1 MPGPPVLYPWISST
15 FPLCDTIMCYPPAN
29 HWEYTSGS
37 LKVHD
42 AYTNNLTVDP
52 IPDYPSLEWVEPYGG
67 YMVFS
72 SKKNYQY
79 ITQVENFYTPGTSF
93 SITSPW
99 SSSFLYDNYFNFSTQ
114 LSATATPA
122 SPGNGYLYFYSS
134 PTVNIESFTFAKYN
148 GASAFGVASEGIL
161 NLEIN
166 EIDFNIQ
173 GYSFFRTSSTY
184 STIDFSKDTLGW
196 AYSDNIKSY
205 TWIDSTTSQY
215 YPCGLAGSTSS
226 GQTSYP
232 NISFRSNNNLSKL
245 VPYAFFNLSFIYQ
258 KIYGGANDGINIY
271 LSPTLP
277 LTSGTSFSLPL
288 GGVFIASIT
297 QSYADAQFYG
307 LQGNQ
312 YLLIV
317 ANTGLTLAATYSSLA
332 LSNIRI
338 DGGYYAGNNRQ
349 FGTVFA
355 GSSPDAII
363 PYGITSV
370 TYSAYVGVG
379 NTINA
384 TQSLNINQ
392 LFSKIGNGLFKA
404 GIWENGVWN
413 SGWRYD
419 DYVYEFYEVGEYY
432 DYNESLNWRFII
444 SGPPSSVSEFSIGD
458 KVSIGNIVAI
468 DINEDRKLIKN
479 YFTIISATY
488 STTNTSSTSNYIIV
502 EIVNRFPLRR
512 IERDSVNHRIYV
524 TKNVWLSGAFL
535 NGYFKGIW
543 NYGLFK
549 GYPLIT
555 EMFQSHWIDGI
566 FDGGHFNATQSEA
579 TFVDT
584 VYSSITVDL
593 RPASKVGLTFSV
605 PHMLNVGDTITIDK
619 DDKTINPQYDGET
632 TVLDVP
638 NEYQI
643 ITDLDWGSN
652 STAESGS
659 IYIQIS
665 NGLIQNF
672 DFRSHNISN
681 ESTLTSLDSD
691 TVFVYNSWIDV
702 NFNRNSAVNIAKPYT
717 ALDATGMQGGYFEWL
732 IYSQNNL
739 YGYPTNDVL
748 SSKSKFRDSFSAAKR
763 LSKSSQI
770 IQKPTERIYKLGTKY
785 KIFNDYIGDS
795 SKFEDYFGSTGTSS
809 TTGQLF
815 LNQGWTYSSS
825 SFYNSTNTYSITGDI
840 TFSRTTDSG
849 LSLFSENGIEGR
861 NDIISGKE
869 LKVESM
875 GSGGVLSLATPTKI
889 VRNRNTNPIEKGRY
903 TVIEFDLLTYSVSND
918 YFELEQDN
926 KSGNISDNGIKT
938 FAAYDKGPSW
948 FQPIIHFNNLNTVVR
963 DVYYPIIDAING
975 LTTSYY
981 SPYVATVLPATYLP
995 IYQNIDHLSTTKYI
1009 ANGAKNIPSTR
1020 KYEYFYGKTS
1030 LAMHFKGSGL
1040 YGGSQSTFIIDNLN
1054 FFEIDMVPFFQ
1065 YFIDTSINKAVQIPY
1080 QGIAP
1085 FIDYENSN
1093 FSFLDNISIGFDSVS
1108 IVSSSLPVSG
1118 VGVSVGGGIAGGV
1131 TSVSSGESSAGSGF
1145 DLYIDMP

>member
-1 MPGPPVLYPWISST
+1 MPAPPPVLYPWVSSK
-15 FPLCDTIMCYPPAN
+15 FSPCDTMMCYPDEN

-42 AYTNNLTVDP
+42 AYTNNTFSP

-99 SSSFLYDNYFNFSTQ
+99 SSSFLYDNYVLNGAITV
-114 LSATATPA
+114 TATPA

-134 PTVNIESFTFAKYN
+134 PTVDIASFTFAKYN

-161 NLEIN
+161 NLEIT

-215 YPCGLAGSTSS
+215 YPCTSGSTGSTTVS
-226 GQTSYP
+226 YTS
-232 NISFRSNNNLSKL
+232 IDLRFNNNLSKL

-258 KIYGGANDGINIY
+258 KLYGGANDGINIY

-277 LTSGTSFSLPL
+277 FTGAVTFSLPS

-317 ANTGLTLAATYSSLA
+317 ANTGLTSSATYSSLA
-332 LSNIRI
+332 LSNVRI

-566 FDGGHFNATQSEA
+566 FDGGHFNATQLGL
-579 TFVDT
+579 TFSDT
-584 VYSSITVDL
+584 IYSSITLDL

-643 ITDLDWGSN
+643 ITDLDWGKLKF
-652 STAESGS
+652 TVGAESGY
-659 IYIQIS
+659 IYTQIS
-665 NGLIQNF
+665 NGLVQNF

-702 NFNRNSAVNIAKPYT
+702 NFNNNSAVNIAKPYT

-763 LSKSSQI
+763 SRKVLDPDNPISKSLGQI

-815 LNQGWTYSSS
+815 LNQGWTYSAS
-825 SFYNSTNTYSITGDI
+825 SFYNSINPSPITGDI

-849 LSLFSENGIEGR
+849 LSLFSQNEENR

-869 LKVESM
+869 LKVEAM
-875 GSGGVLSLATPTKI
+875 GNGGILSLATPTKI

-903 TVIEFDLLTYSVSND
+903 TVIEFDLLTYSVSSD
-918 YFELEQDN
+918 YFSLQQDN
-926 KSGNISDNGIKT
+926 QNDAKLGLYSKGDN
-938 FAAYDKGPSW
+938 W
-948 FQPIIHFNNLNTVVR
+948 FQPIIHFNNINT
-963 DVYYPIIDAING
+963 
-975 LTTSYY
+975 TTRNILYQFSG
-981 SPYVATVLPATYLP
+981 STFSVTVSTVLPATYLP

>member
-1 MPGPPVLYPWISST
+1 MPAPPPVIYPWVSST
-15 FPLCDTIMCYPPAN
+15 FPLAYCDMFQCYLLDAN

-42 AYTNNLTVDP
+42 AYTNNLTTDP

-99 SSSFLYDNYFNFSTQ
+99 SSSFLYDNYLALGLNT
-114 LSATATPA
+114 ATATPA

-134 PTVNIESFTFAKYN
+134 PTVDIASFTFAKYN
-148 GASAFGVASEGIL
+148 AASYTASNAFGMASEGIL
-161 NLEIN
+161 SLEIN

-215 YPCGLAGSTSS
+215 YPCAPGGTSS
-226 GQTSYP
+226 SSSISYP
-232 NISFRSNNNLSKL
+232 SSDFRFNNNLNKL
-245 VPYAFFNLSFIYQ
+245 IPYAFFNLSFIYQ
-258 KIYGGANDGINIY
+258 KLYGGAYDGINIY

-277 LTSGTSFSLPL
+277 YTFGPSFSLPS

-317 ANTGLTLAATYSSLA
+317 ANTGLTSSATYSSLA
-332 LSNIRI
+332 LSNVRI

-349 FGTVFA
+349 FQTVFV
-355 GSSPDAII
+355 GSSPDII
-363 PYGITSV
+363 LPVGITSV

-384 TQSLNINQ
+384 TQSLNINR

-419 DYVYEFYEVGEYY
+419 ENVYEFYEVGDYY
-432 DYNESLNWRFII
+432 DYGGGLNWRFII
-444 SGPPSSVSEFSIGD
+444 SGPPSSVSKFSIGD

-479 YFTIISATY
+479 YFTIIGATY
-488 STTNTSSTSNYIIV
+488 STTNTSPTSNYIIV
-502 EIVNRFPLRR
+502 EIVNKFPLRR

-584 VYSSITVDL
+584 IYSSITVDL
-593 RPASKVGLTFSV
+593 RPSSKVGLTFSA
-605 PHMLNVGDTITIDK
+605 PHMLNVGDIITIDK
-619 DDKTINPQYDGET
+619 DDKTINPQYDGEV

-659 IYIQIS
+659 IYTQIS
-665 NGLIQNF
+665 NGLVQNF

-681 ESTLTSLDSD
+681 VSTLTSLDSD

-702 NFNRNSAVNIAKPYT
+702 NFNSNSAVNIAKPYT

-748 SSKSKFRDSFSAAKR
+748 SSKSKFRDSFSARTRIKE
-763 LSKSSQI
+763 LGSTI
-770 IQKPTERIYKLGTKY
+770 IPPSERIYKLGTKY
-785 KIFNDYIGDS
+785 KIFSDYIGDS
-795 SKFEDYFGSTGTSS
+795 SKFEDYFGSTGS
-809 TTGQLF
+809 TAQLF

-825 SFYNSTNTYSITGDI
+825 SFYNSTNPTPITGAI

-849 LSLFSENGIEGR
+849 LSLFSENGIESR
-861 NDIISGKE
+861 NDIIAGKE
-869 LKVESM
+869 LKVEAM
-875 GSGGVLSLATPTKI
+875 GNGGVLSLTTPTKN

-926 KSGNISDNGIKT
+926 VT
-938 FAAYDKGPSW
+938 KGKFGFDLGSNW
-948 FQPIIHFNNLNTVVR
+948 FQPIIHFNNINTTTRNVF
-963 DVYYPIIDAING
+963 YPIIG
-975 LTTSYY
+975 TY
-981 SPYVATVLPATYLP
+981 SFTAPTVLPATYLP
-995 IYQNIDHLSTTKYI
+995 IYQNIDHLSTTKYV

-1065 YFIDTSINKAVQIPY
+1065 YFIDSSINKAVQIPY

-1085 FIDYENSN
+1085 FIDYANSN

-1118 VGVSVGGGIAGGV
+1118 VGTSIGGGIAGGG
-1131 TSVSSGESSAGSGF
+1131 TLVSSVGSVGGIG
-1145 DLYIDMP
+1145 DLYESLP

>member
-1 MPGPPVLYPWISST
+1 MPIPPPVLYPWVSST
-15 FPLCDTIMCYPPAN
+15 FPLAYCDMFQCYLLDAN
-29 HWEYTSGS
+29 HWEYDYGSGS

-42 AYTNNLTVDP
+42 AYTNNLTTDP

-99 SSSFLYDNYFNFSTQ
+99 SSSFLYDNYLALGLNT
-114 LSATATPA
+114 ATATPA

-134 PTVNIESFTFAKYN
+134 PTTDIKSFTYARYN
-148 GASAFGVASEGIL
+148 GASAFGVLSEGIL
-161 NLEIN
+161 DLEIN

-215 YPCGLAGSTSS
+215 YPCAPGGTSS
-226 GQTSYP
+226 SSISYP
-232 NISFRSNNNLSKL
+232 SSDFRFNNNLNKL
-245 VPYAFFNLSFIYQ
+245 IPYAFFNLSFIYQ
-258 KIYGGANDGINIY
+258 KLYGGAYDGINIY

-277 LTSGTSFSLPL
+277 YTFGPSFSLPS

-317 ANTGLTLAATYSSLA
+317 ANTGLTSSATYSSLA
-332 LSNIRI
+332 LSNVRI

-349 FGTVFA
+349 FQTVFV
-355 GSSPDAII
+355 GSSPDII
-363 PYGITSV
+363 LPVGITSV

-384 TQSLNINQ
+384 TQSLNINR

-419 DYVYEFYEVGEYY
+419 ENVYEFYEVGDYY
-432 DYNESLNWRFII
+432 DYGGGLNWRFII
-444 SGPPSSVSEFSIGD
+444 SGPPSSVSKFSIGD

-502 EIVNRFPLRR
+502 EIVNKFPLRR

-593 RPASKVGLTFSV
+593 RPSSKVGLTFSV
-605 PHMLNVGDTITIDK
+605 PHMLNVGDIITIDK
-619 DDKTINPQYDGET
+619 DDKTINPQYDGEV

-659 IYIQIS
+659 IYTQIS
-665 NGLIQNF
+665 NGLVQNF

-681 ESTLTSLDSD
+681 VSTLTSLDSD

-702 NFNRNSAVNIAKPYT
+702 NFNSNSAVNIAKPYT

-748 SSKSKFRDSFSAAKR
+748 SSKSKFRDSFSARTRDKR
-763 LSKSSQI
+763 IGGAGTI
-770 IQKPTERIYKLGTKY
+770 IPPSERIYKLGTKY
-785 KIFNDYIGDS
+785 KIFSDYIGDS
-795 SKFEDYFGSTGTSS
+795 SKFEDYFGPTGSTA
-809 TTGQLF
+809 QLF
-815 LNQGWTYSSS
+815 LNQGWTYSSA
-825 SFYNSTNTYSITGDI
+825 SFYNSTNPTPITGAI

-849 LSLFSENGIEGR
+849 LSLFSENGIESR
-861 NDIISGKE
+861 NDIIAGKE
-869 LKVESM
+869 LKVEAI
-875 GSGGVLSLATPTKI
+875 GSGGVLSLTTPTKN

-926 KSGNISDNGIKT
+926 VT
-938 FAAYDKGPSW
+938 KGKFGFDLGSNW
-948 FQPIIHFNNLNTVVR
+948 FQPIIHFNNINTTTRNVF
-963 DVYYPIIDAING
+963 YPIIG
-975 LTTSYY
+975 TY
-981 SPYVATVLPATYLP
+981 SFTAPTVLPATYLP
-995 IYQNIDHLSTTKYI
+995 IYQNIDHLSTTKYV

-1065 YFIDTSINKAVQIPY
+1065 YFIDSSINKAVQIPY

-1085 FIDYENSN
+1085 FIDYANSN

-1118 VGVSVGGGIAGGV
+1118 VGTSIGGGIAGGG
-1131 TSVSSGESSAGSGF
+1131 TLVSSVGSVGGIG
-1145 DLYIDMP
+1145 DLYESLP

>member
-1 MPGPPVLYPWISST
+1 MTWISSYFATGVPVPDHNVNSWT
-15 FPLCDTIMCYPPAN
+15 F
-29 HWEYTSGS
+29 SGGGMS
-37 LKVHD
+37 VVS
-42 AYTNNLTVDP
+42 TNTL
-52 IPDYPSLEWVEPYGG
+52 DYPSLTYTDSIKT
-67 YMVFS
+67 FS
-72 SKKNYQY
+72 SKRNYQY
-79 ITQVENFYTPGTSF
+79 VTQVDNFYSTGTSF
-93 SITSPW
+93 SIASVW
-99 SSSFLYDNYFNFSTQ
+99 SNSFKYDNYTFSAVTEVI
-114 LSATATPA
+114 SVTATPA

-134 PTVNIESFTFAKYN
+134 PTVDVITGTYAIYKAKTK
-148 GASAFGVASEGIL
+148 FGSNTSPTEKLLDLKIYEL
-161 NLEIN
+161 
-166 EIDFNIQ
+166 DFNIQ
-173 GYSFFRTSSTY
+173 GFSFYRLSNTY
-184 STIDFSKDTLGW
+184 ANPDFSNGDTLGW
-196 AYSDNIKSY
+196 SYYSDSNSY
-205 TWIDSTTSQY
+205 SWFDSSTSQY
-215 YPCGLAGSTSS
+215 YPCAGRLAGTSS
-226 GQTSYP
+226 STLVPYP
-232 NISFRSNNNLSKL
+232 VSDFRKNNNISKL
-245 VPYAFFNLSFIYQ
+245 ITYAFFNLTFIYQ
-258 KIYGGANDGINIY
+258 KLQGGSNDGINIY

-277 LTSGTSFSLPL
+277 SISGSTFSLPT
-288 GGVFIASIT
+288 GGVLVASIT

-317 ANTGLTLAATYSSLA
+317 ANTGLTSSATYSSLA
-332 LSNIRI
+332 LSNVTI
-338 DGGYYAGNNRQ
+338 DGGYYTGNNRQ
-349 FGTVFA
+349 FETIFVG
-355 GSSPDAII
+355 PDVIVPI
-363 PYGITSV
+363 GITSV

-419 DYVYEFYEVGEYY
+419 ENVYEFYEVGEYY
-432 DYNESLNWRFII
+432 DYGGGLNWRFII
-444 SGPPSSVSEFSIGD
+444 SGPPSSVSKFSIGD

-468 DINEDRKLIKN
+468 DINEDRKFIKN
-479 YFTIISATY
+479 YFTIIGATY

-502 EIVNRFPLRR
+502 EIVNKFPLRR

-543 NYGLFK
+543 NYGIFK

-566 FDGGHFNATQSEA
+566 FDGGHFNATQLEV

-584 VYSSITVDL
+584 VYSSIIVDL
-593 RPASKVGLTFSV
+593 RPASKVGLTFST
-605 PHMLNVGDTITIDK
+605 PHMLNVGDIITIDK

-659 IYIQIS
+659 IYTQIS
-665 NGLIQNF
+665 NGLVQNF

-681 ESTLTSLDSD
+681 ASTLTSLDSD

-702 NFNRNSAVNIAKPYT
+702 NFNSNSAVNIAKPYT
-717 ALDATGMQGGYFEWL
+717 ALDATGIQGGYFEWF

-748 SSKSKFRDSFSAAKR
+748 SSKSKFRDSFSAIYNVKNKIPP
-763 LSKSSQI
+763 S
-770 IQKPTERIYKLGTKY
+770 ERIYKLGTKY
-785 KIFNDYIGDS
+785 KIFSDYIGDS
-795 SKFEDYFGSTGTSS
+795 SKFEDYFGPTGSTA
-809 TTGQLF
+809 QLF
-815 LNQGWTYSSS
+815 LNQGWTYSSA
-825 SFYNSTNTYSITGDI
+825 SFYNSTNPTPITGAI

-849 LSLFSENGIEGR
+849 SSLFGR
-861 NDIISGKE
+861 AESGLNDIIAGKE
-869 LKVESM
+869 LKVEAM
-875 GSGGVLSLATPTKI
+875 GNGGVLSLATPTKT

-926 KSGNISDNGIKT
+926 LT
-938 FAAYDKGPSW
+938 KGKFGFDLGSSW
-948 FQPIIHFNNLNTVVR
+948 FQPIIHFNNINTTTRNVF
-963 DVYYPIIDAING
+963 YPIIG
-975 LTTSYY
+975 TY
-981 SPYVATVLPATYLP
+981 SVTVPTVLPATYLP
-995 IYQNIDHLSTTKYI
+995 IYQNIDHLSTTKYV

-1085 FIDYENSN
+1085 FIDYRNSN

-1118 VGVSVGGGIAGGV
+1118 VGVSVGGGIAGGGA
-1131 TSVSSGESSAGSGF
+1131 SVYSGGGFASGGG
-1145 DLYIDMP
+1145 DLYESLP

>member
-1 MPGPPVLYPWISST
+1 MPPPPVLYPWVSSK
-15 FPLCDTIMCYPPAN
+15 FSPCDTMMCYPEEN

-42 AYTNNLTVDP
+42 AYTNNTFSP

-93 SITSPW
+93 SITTPW
-99 SSSFLYDNYFNFSTQ
+99 SSSFLYDNYLAFGTVN
-114 LSATATPA
+114 ATATPA

-134 PTVNIESFTFAKYN
+134 PTVDIESFTFAKYN

-161 NLEIN
+161 NLEIT

-184 STIDFSKDTLGW
+184 STIDFSKDGLGW

-215 YPCGLAGSTSS
+215 YPSASIKLITNGTE
-226 GQTSYP
+226 QSYP
-232 NISFRSNNNLSKL
+232 SIDLRFNNNLSKL

-258 KIYGGANDGINIY
+258 KLYGGANDGINIY

-277 LTSGTSFSLPL
+277 TYLPLSGSSSFSLPS

-317 ANTGLTLAATYSSLA
+317 ANTGLTSSATYSSLA
-332 LSNIRI
+332 LSNVRI

-349 FGTVFA
+349 FGTVFV
-355 GSSPDAII
+355 GSSPDVIV
-363 PYGITSV
+363 PVGITSV

-479 YFTIISATY
+479 YFTIIGATY
-488 STTNTSSTSNYIIV
+488 STTDTSSTSNYIIV

-566 FDGGHFNATQSEA
+566 FDGGHFNATQLGL
-579 TFVDT
+579 TFSDT
-584 VYSSITVDL
+584 IYSSITLDL
-593 RPASKVGLTFSV
+593 RPASKVGLTFSF

-643 ITDLDWGSN
+643 ITDLDWGKLKF
-652 STAESGS
+652 TVGAESGY
-659 IYIQIS
+659 IYTQIS
-665 NGLIQNF
+665 NGLVQNF

-702 NFNRNSAVNIAKPYT
+702 NFNSNSAVNIAKPYT
-717 ALDATGMQGGYFEWL
+717 ALDATGMAGGYFEWL

-763 LSKSSQI
+763 SRKVIGDALGQI
-770 IQKPTERIYKLGTKY
+770 IQKPTERTYKLGTKY

-795 SKFEDYFGSTGTSS
+795 SKFEDYFGSTGS
-809 TTGQLF
+809 TGQLF
-815 LNQGWTYSSS
+815 LDQGWTYSSS
-825 SFYNSTNTYSITGDI
+825 SFYNSINPTPITGDI

-849 LSLFSENGIEGR
+849 LSLFSQDGVEGR
-861 NDIISGKE
+861 NDIIAGKE
-869 LKVESM
+869 LKVEAM
-875 GSGGVLSLATPTKI
+875 GNGGILSLATPTKN

-918 YFELEQDN
+918 YFELEQQN
-926 KSGNISDNGIKT
+926 KVKSGIQS
-938 FAAYDKGPSW
+938 KGSNW
-948 FQPIIHFNNLNTVVR
+948 FQPIIHFNNINTTTRNVF
-963 DVYYPIIDAING
+963 YPIVS
-975 LTTSYY
+975 TY
-981 SPYVATVLPATYLP
+981 SVTVPTVLPATYLP

-1030 LAMHFKGSGL
+1030 LAMNFKGSGL

-1065 YFIDTSINKAVQIPY
+1065 YFIDTSINKSVQIPY

-1085 FIDYENSN
+1085 FIDYTNSN

-1118 VGVSVGGGIAGGV
+1118 VGISIGGGVSVVA
-1131 TSVSSGESSAGSGF
+1131 SVSSASTGGSGF
-1145 DLYIDMP
+1145 DLYLDMP

>member
-1 MPGPPVLYPWISST
+1 MPPPVLYPWVSST
-15 FPLCDTIMCYPPAN
+15 FPLAYCDMFQCYLLDAN

-99 SSSFLYDNYFNFSTQ
+99 SSSFLYDNYVLNGAITV
-114 LSATATPA
+114 TATPA

-134 PTVNIESFTFAKYN
+134 PTVDIASFTFAKYN

-161 NLEIN
+161 NLEIT

-215 YPCGLAGSTSS
+215 YPCTSGSTGSTTVS
-226 GQTSYP
+226 YTS
-232 NISFRSNNNLSKL
+232 IDLRFNNNLSKL

-258 KIYGGANDGINIY
+258 KLYGGANDGINIY

-277 LTSGTSFSLPL
+277 FTGAVTFSLPS

-317 ANTGLTLAATYSSLA
+317 ANTGLTSSATYSSLA
-332 LSNIRI
+332 LSNVRI

-349 FGTVFA
+349 FGTVFV
-355 GSSPDAII
+355 GSSPDVIV
-363 PYGITSV
+363 PVGITSV

-652 STAESGS
+652 STAESGFV
-659 IYIQIS
+659 YTQIS

-748 SSKSKFRDSFSAAKR
+748 SSKSKFRDSFSAATRTPRRKLDDFSR
-763 LSKSSQI
+763 PGQI

-815 LNQGWTYSSS
+815 LNQGWTYSAS
-825 SFYNSTNTYSITGDI
+825 SFYNSINPSPITGDI

-849 LSLFSENGIEGR
+849 LSLFSQNEENR

-869 LKVESM
+869 LKVEAM
-875 GSGGVLSLATPTKI
+875 GNGGILSLATPTKI

-903 TVIEFDLLTYSVSND
+903 TVIEFDLLTYSVSSD
-918 YFELEQDN
+918 YFSLQQDN
-926 KSGNISDNGIKT
+926 QNDAKLGLYSKGDN
-938 FAAYDKGPSW
+938 W
-948 FQPIIHFNNLNTVVR
+948 FQPIIHFNNINT
-963 DVYYPIIDAING
+963 
-975 LTTSYY
+975 TTRNILYQFSG
-981 SPYVATVLPATYLP
+981 STFSVTVSTVLPATYLP

-1118 VGVSVGGGIAGGV
+1118 VGVSVGGGIAGGN
-1131 TSVSSGESSAGSGF
+1131 SVSSGESSAGSGF
-1145 DLYIDMP
+1145 DLYQDMP

>member
-1 MPGPPVLYPWISST
+1 MPPPVLYPWVSSKFT
-15 FPLCDTIMCYPPAN
+15 LAYCSTMSCYVDYYAN

-42 AYTNNLTVDP
+42 AYTNNTFSP

-99 SSSFLYDNYFNFSTQ
+99 SSSFLYDNYVLNGAITV
-114 LSATATPA
+114 TATPA

-134 PTVNIESFTFAKYN
+134 PTVDIASFTFAKYN

-161 NLEIN
+161 NLEIT

-215 YPCGLAGSTSS
+215 YPCTSGSTGS
-226 GQTSYP
+226 TTVSYP
-232 NISFRSNNNLSKL
+232 SIDLRFNNNLSKL

-258 KIYGGANDGINIY
+258 KLYGGANDGINIY

-277 LTSGTSFSLPL
+277 FTGAVTFSLPS

-317 ANTGLTLAATYSSLA
+317 ANTGLTSSATYSSLA
-332 LSNIRI
+332 LSNVRI

-349 FGTVFA
+349 FGTVFV
-355 GSSPDAII
+355 GSSPDVIV
-363 PYGITSV
+363 PVGITSV

-566 FDGGHFNATQSEA
+566 FDGGHFNATQLGL
-579 TFVDT
+579 TFSDT
-584 VYSSITVDL
+584 IYSSITLDL
-593 RPASKVGLTFSV
+593 RPSSKVGLTFSF

-643 ITDLDWGSN
+643 ITDLDWGKLKF
-652 STAESGS
+652 TIGAESGY
-659 IYIQIS
+659 IYTQIS
-665 NGLIQNF
+665 NGLVQNF

-717 ALDATGMQGGYFEWL
+717 ALDATGMQSGYFEWL

-815 LNQGWTYSSS
+815 LNQGWTYSAS
-825 SFYNSTNTYSITGDI
+825 SFYNSINPSPITGDI

-849 LSLFSENGIEGR
+849 LSLFSQDGEGS
-861 NDIISGKE
+861 NDIIAGKE
-869 LKVESM
+869 LKVEAM
-875 GSGGVLSLATPTKI
+875 GNGGILSLATPTKI

-903 TVIEFDLLTYSVSND
+903 TVIEFDLLTYSVSSD
-918 YFELEQDN
+918 YFSLQQDN
-926 KSGNISDNGIKT
+926 QNDAKLGLYSKGDN
-938 FAAYDKGPSW
+938 W
-948 FQPIIHFNNLNTVVR
+948 FQPIIHFNNINT
-963 DVYYPIIDAING
+963 
-975 LTTSYY
+975 TTRNILYQFSG
-981 SPYVATVLPATYLP
+981 STFSVTVSTVLPATYLP

>member
-1 MPGPPVLYPWISST
+1 MPPPPVLYPWVSSKFT
-15 FPLCDTIMCYPPAN
+15 LAYCSTMSCYVDYYAN

-42 AYTNNLTVDP
+42 AYTNNITMDP

-99 SSSFLYDNYFNFSTQ
+99 SSSFLYDNYLALGLNT
-114 LSATATPA
+114 ATATPA

-134 PTVNIESFTFAKYN
+134 PTVDIASFTFAKYN
-148 GASAFGVASEGIL
+148 AASYTASNAFGMASEGIL
-161 NLEIN
+161 SLEIN

-215 YPCGLAGSTSS
+215 YPCAPGGTSS
-226 GQTSYP
+226 SISYP
-232 NISFRSNNNLSKL
+232 SSDFRFNNNLNKL
-245 VPYAFFNLSFIYQ
+245 IPYAFFNLSFIYQ
-258 KIYGGANDGINIY
+258 KLYGGAYDGINIY

-277 LTSGTSFSLPL
+277 YTFGPSFSLPS

-317 ANTGLTLAATYSSLA
+317 ANTGLTSSATYSSLA
-332 LSNIRI
+332 LSNVRI

-349 FGTVFA
+349 FQTVFV
-355 GSSPDAII
+355 GSSPDII
-363 PYGITSV
+363 LPVGITSV

-384 TQSLNINQ
+384 TQSLNINR

-419 DYVYEFYEVGEYY
+419 ENVYEFYEVGDYY
-432 DYNESLNWRFII
+432 DYGGGLNWRFII
-444 SGPPSSVSEFSIGD
+444 SGPPSSVSKFSIGD

-479 YFTIISATY
+479 YFTIIGATY

-502 EIVNRFPLRR
+502 EIVNKFPLRR

-584 VYSSITVDL
+584 IYSSITVDL
-593 RPASKVGLTFSV
+593 RPSSKVGLTFSV
-605 PHMLNVGDTITIDK
+605 PHMLNVGDIITIDK
-619 DDKTINPQYDGET
+619 DDKTINPQYDGEV

-659 IYIQIS
+659 IYTKIS
-665 NGLIQNF
+665 NGLVQNF

-681 ESTLTSLDSD
+681 VSTLTSLDSD

-702 NFNRNSAVNIAKPYT
+702 NFNSNSAVNIAKPYT

-748 SSKSKFRDSFSAAKR
+748 SSKSKFRDSFSARTRDKR
-763 LSKSSQI
+763 IGGAGTI
-770 IQKPTERIYKLGTKY
+770 IPPSERIYKLGTKY
-785 KIFNDYIGDS
+785 KIFSDYIGDS
-795 SKFEDYFGSTGTSS
+795 SKFEDYFGSTGS
-809 TTGQLF
+809 TAQLF
-815 LNQGWTYSSS
+815 LNQGWTYSSA
-825 SFYNSTNTYSITGDI
+825 SFYNSTNPTPITGAI

-849 LSLFSENGIEGR
+849 LSLFSENGIESR
-861 NDIISGKE
+861 NDIIAGKE
-869 LKVESM
+869 LKVEAI
-875 GSGGVLSLATPTKI
+875 GSGGVLSLTTPTKN

-926 KSGNISDNGIKT
+926 VT
-938 FAAYDKGPSW
+938 KGKFGFDLGSNW
-948 FQPIIHFNNLNTVVR
+948 FQPIIHFNNINTTTRNVF
-963 DVYYPIIDAING
+963 YPIIG
-975 LTTSYY
+975 TY
-981 SPYVATVLPATYLP
+981 SFTAPTVLPATYLP
-995 IYQNIDHLSTTKYI
+995 IYQNIDHLSTTKYV

-1065 YFIDTSINKAVQIPY
+1065 YFIDSSINKAVQIPY

-1085 FIDYENSN
+1085 FIDYANSN

-1118 VGVSVGGGIAGGV
+1118 VGTSIGGGIAGGG
-1131 TSVSSGESSAGSGF
+1131 TLVSSVGSVGGIG
-1145 DLYIDMP
+1145 DLYESLP